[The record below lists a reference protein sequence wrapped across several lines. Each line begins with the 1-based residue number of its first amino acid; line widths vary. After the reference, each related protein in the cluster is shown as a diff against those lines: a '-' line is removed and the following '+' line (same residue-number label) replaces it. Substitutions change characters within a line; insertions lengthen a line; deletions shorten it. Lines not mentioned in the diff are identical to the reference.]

1 MAGPPI
7 FVSRLVGLPLVGADG
22 LAIGRLDD
30 VVLAPGGLSKPPR
43 VVGFVAVLERRH
55 IFVNANRVAEVTSSG
70 AHMRTGTV
78 DLRRFELRPGEL
90 LARQSIQDRQL
101 DGEVVN
107 DIALEA
113 VTEPHGWQVASLSV
127 SPTGLLRRRRASR
140 IVPWTEAASLFDTGP
155 IGRQVADLRQ
165 LHPAELAATIAALP
179 LERRRL
185 LAEAMEDERLA
196 DLLEELPEE
205 EQVRLIEGLDV
216 ERAADVLEEMDP
228 DDAVDLLADLPAD
241 ERNELLEAMDQDEAR
256 PLRRLL
262 AYEADSAGGLMTP
275 EPLIVVATAT
285 VAEVL
290 ARMRDPDLPAALGAQ
305 AFVVEPPTETPTGR
319 YLGWVNFQR
328 LLREPP
334 GNPVGDCIE
343 GDPVAVAP
351 DLSELEVARRLAA
364 YDAIA
369 VPVCDAAGRLVG
381 AVTVDDVL
389 DRVLPV
395 GWRAPVSGGGRAS
408 R

>member
-7 FVSRLVGLPLVGADG
+7 YVSRLVRLPLLDADG
-22 LAIGRLDD
+22 IPVGRLED
-30 VVLAPGGLSKPPR
+30 VVLTSGGPSTPPR
-43 VVGFVAVLERRH
+43 VLGFVANLQRRR
-55 IFVNANRVAEVTSSG
+55 IFVNANRVSDITTSG
-70 AHMRTGTV
+70 AHLRTGTV

-90 LARQSIQDRQL
+90 LARQSILDRQI
-101 DGEVVN
+101 GNEVVN
-107 DIALEA
+107 DIALQA
-113 VTEPHGWQVASLSV
+113 VDEPRGWAVSSLSL
-127 SPTGLLRRRRASR
+127 SPSGLFRRRRASR
-140 IVPWTEAASLFDTGP
+140 VVPWKEMSSLFDTGP

-179 LERRRL
+179 PERRRA

-196 DLLEELPEE
+196 DLLEELPED
-205 EQVRLIEGLDV
+205 EQVRLIEGLDI

-228 DDAVDLLADLPAD
+228 DDAADLLADLPDA
-241 ERNELLEAMDQDEAR
+241 ERNELLEAMEPNEAQ

-262 AYEADSAGGLMTP
+262 AYEGDTAGGLMTP
-275 EPLIVVATAT
+275 EPIVVTPATT

-290 ARMRDPDLPAALGAQ
+290 ARIRDPDLPMALTAQ
-305 AFVVEPPTETPTGR
+305 VFVAEPPTETPTGR

-334 GNPVGDCIE
+334 GNPVGTCVE
-343 GDPVAVAP
+343 GDPVVASP

-369 VPVCDAAGRLVG
+369 LPVCDAAGRLLG

-389 DRVLPV
+389 DRVLPDD
-395 GWRAPVSGGGRAS
+395 WRARVPRAEGA
-408 R
+408 